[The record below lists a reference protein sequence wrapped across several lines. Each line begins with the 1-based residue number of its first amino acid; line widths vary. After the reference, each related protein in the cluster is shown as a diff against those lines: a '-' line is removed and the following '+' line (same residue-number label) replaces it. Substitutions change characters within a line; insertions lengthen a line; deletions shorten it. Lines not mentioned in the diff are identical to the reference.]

1 MTKRV
6 AVIGAGPA
14 GLLASEQLAMR
25 GYSVHVFDAMP
36 SVARKFL
43 LAGIGGMNIT
53 HSEEYELFVSRYRE
67 ASEHLKPMLD
77 AFNPTALRS
86 WIKELGIETFV
97 GTSGRVFPTDMKA
110 APLLRSWLQ
119 RLRSQGI
126 QFYPRHRWLDFD
138 TGTSPI
144 TWIFQTPNGEIR
156 EQFDAVVLAL
166 GGASWPKLGSDGSW
180 QTVLSKAGIE
190 TTPLCAANCGFEIP
204 WSDYLKEKFAGTPVK
219 HIRVGLTDINGH
231 EENRTGEFIV
241 SSYGIEGS
249 LIYALSAPLRE
260 LLFKQPEQASI
271 WIDWL
276 PHSSTEQ
283 IITKLQQPRKGM
295 SFSNVLRK
303 KLNLPAITNAL
314 LKECYPAL
322 DLNNAEA
329 VATTLKQMHLP
340 SVVATRPIEEAI
352 SSAGGVP
359 FVELNS
365 GLMLNKLPGVFIAG
379 EMLDWDAPTGGYL
392 LTACFATGKWAGTAA
407 ADWLESI

>member
-1 MTKRV
+1 MNKRV

-14 GLLASEQLAMR
+14 GLMASEQLAAR

-67 ASEHLKPMLD
+67 AAANLKPMLD
-77 AFNPTALRS
+77 AFNPAALRE
-86 WIKELGIETFV
+86 WIKELGIDTFV

-110 APLLRSWLQ
+110 APLLRAWLQ

-126 QFYPRHRWLDFD
+126 QFHPRHRWLNFD
-138 TGTSPI
+138 THTSP
-144 TWIFQTPNGEIR
+144 TSWIFQTPNGVIH

-180 QTVLSKAGIE
+180 QTVLTSADIE
-190 TTPLCAANCGFEIP
+190 LTPLSAANCGFEIP
-204 WSDYLKEKFAGTPVK
+204 WSDYLKEKFAGTPIK
-219 HIRVGLTDINGH
+219 HIRVGLTDINGN
-231 EENRTGEFIV
+231 EESRTGEFIV
-241 SSYGIEGS
+241 SQYGIEGS
-249 LIYALSAPLRE
+249 LIYALSAPLRD
-260 LLFKQPEQASI
+260 LLNNQPNQASI

-276 PHSSTEQ
+276 PHSSIDQ
-283 IITKLQQPRKGM
+283 VITKLQQPRKGM

-314 LKECYPAL
+314 LKECYPTL
-322 DLNNAEA
+322 DLNNSEA
-329 VATTLKQMHLP
+329 VAAVLKHMQLP
-340 SVVATRPIEEAI
+340 NVVSTRPIEEAI

-359 FVELNS
+359 FFELNS

-392 LTACFATGKWAGTAA
+392 LTACFATGKWAGNAA
-407 ADWLESI
+407 ADWLASF